1 VNRRLQLALVP
12 LLALAI
18 FAFLTFQ
25 TIGALKASGAWS
37 GVLEKRGKAASA
49 QADDPFAP
57 IATLLDHPQAP
68 LPANMREP
76 FVLGSATGAVATH
89 GPVVRKPA
97 KPAAPAQPVLTA
109 IVWDA
114 DPRAIVRWQGRDWTV
129 HSGALFDEFQVVA
142 ITPTQVTISR
152 NGESI
157 VLQRKPPG
165 E

>member
-1 VNRRLQLALVP
+1 VNRRLQMALVP
-12 LLALAI
+12 LLALAV
-18 FAFLTFQ
+18 FAFITFQ
-25 TIGALKASGAWS
+25 TMGALKASGAWS
-37 GVLEKRGKAASA
+37 GVLEKHRGGFVP
-49 QADDPFAP
+49 QAEDPFGP
-57 IATLLDHPQAP
+57 IASLLDHPQPP
-68 LPANMREP
+68 LPASIREP
-76 FVLGSATGAVATH
+76 FVLGSAPGAVASH
-89 GPVVRKPA
+89 APVARKPA

-152 NGESI
+152 GGQSI

-165 E
+165 D